1 MRIIDA
7 DAMSERYHK
16 PSIYD
21 TTDLDEMLSY
31 EPSVVAEQVIYC
43 KDCKFANHGILHKV
57 NLICNRFKT
66 GEYTMVMKPDDY
78 CSYGEKKE

>member
-1 MRIIDA
+1 MRIIDT

-16 PSIYD
+16 PS
-21 TTDLDEMLSY
+21 
-31 EPSVVAEQVIYC
+31 IYC

-66 GEYTMVMKPDDY
+66 GEYTMVIKPDDY